1 MSLST
6 FGAIMAFSFEM
17 VRYALD
23 IYGSAVQKAKDP
35 VLKETL
41 EALLHETKKN
51 LVLMEQIRR
60 ENITEMILEPVQ
72 GLQRAD
78 YEMDITLSDQTQD
91 AGLVKTALSVE
102 KKMRKFFYEASAKV
116 PIPEVKR
123 MFLKLVQKKEINLT
137 KLEGLIIIGEKSM
150 I

>member
-1 MSLST
+1 MSLTT

-23 IYGSAVQKAKDP
+23 TYSAAVQKAKDP
-35 VLKETL
+35 ALKEMLETL
-41 EALLHETKKN
+41 LQETKKY

-60 ENITEMILEPVQ
+60 ENITEMILEPIH

-91 AGLVKTALSVE
+91 SGLVKTALSVE
-102 KKMRKFFYEASAKV
+102 EKMRKFFYEASAKIH
-116 PIPEVKR
+116 IPEVENL
-123 MFLKLVQKKEINLT
+123 FLKLVKQKERNLT
-137 KLEGLIIIGEKSM
+137 KLEGLSIGENH
-150 I
+150 

>member
-23 IYGSAVQKAKDP
+23 TYGGAVQKAKDP
-35 VLKETL
+35 ALKEAL
-41 EALLHETKKN
+41 EALLHETKKI

-60 ENITEMILEPVQ
+60 ENITEMILEPIH
-72 GLQRAD
+72 GLQRVD

-91 AGLVKTALSVE
+91 SGLVKVALGVE
-102 KKMRKFFYEASAKV
+102 KKMRKFLYDASAKV
-116 PIPEVKR
+116 PIPEVRK
-123 MFLKLVQKKEINLT
+123 MSPNLNV
-137 KLEGLIIIGEKSM
+137 SA
-150 I
+150 

>member
-1 MSLST
+1 MSLTT

-23 IYGSAVQKAKDP
+23 IYRAAVQKAKDP
-35 VLKETL
+35 ALKETL
-41 EALLHETKKN
+41 EVLLQETKKH

-60 ENITEMILEPVQ
+60 ENITEMILEPIH

-91 AGLVKTALSVE
+91 SGLVKTALSVE
-102 KKMRKFFYEASAKV
+102 EKMRKFFYEAAAKV
-116 PIPEVKR
+116 PIPEVKK
-123 MFLKLVQKKEINLT
+123 MFLKIVQKKEMNLAR
-137 KLEGLIIIGEKSM
+137 LEGLGLGD
-150 I
+150 

>member
-1 MSLST
+1 MSLTT

-23 IYGSAVQKAKDP
+23 IYRAAVQKAKDP
-35 VLKETL
+35 ALKETL
-41 EALLHETKKN
+41 EVLLQETKKH

-60 ENITEMILEPVQ
+60 ENITEMILEPIH

-91 AGLVKTALSVE
+91 SGLVKTALSVE
-102 KKMRKFFYEASAKV
+102 EKMRKFFYEAAAKV
-116 PIPEVKR
+116 PIPEVKK
-123 MFLKLVQKKEINLT
+123 MFLKIVQKKEMNLA
-137 KLEGLIIIGEKSM
+137 KLEGLGLGENH
-150 I
+150 

>member
-1 MSLST
+1 MSLTT

-23 IYGSAVQKAKDP
+23 TYSAAVQKAKDP
-35 VLKETL
+35 ALKETL
-41 EALLHETKKN
+41 EALLQEANKN

-60 ENITEMILEPVQ
+60 ENITEMILEPIH

-91 AGLVKTALSVE
+91 SGLVKAALSVE
-102 KKMRKFFYEASAKV
+102 KKMRKFLYDASAKV
-116 PIPEVKR
+116 PIPEVRK
-123 MFLKLVQKKEINLT
+123 MFLKLAQKKERNLT
-137 KLEGLIIIGEKSM
+137 RLECLSIDENH
-150 I
+150 

>member
-1 MSLST
+1 MSLTT

-23 IYGSAVQKAKDP
+23 TYSAAVQKAKDP
-35 VLKETL
+35 ALKETL
-41 EALLHETKKN
+41 EVLLQETKKH

-60 ENITEMILEPVQ
+60 ENITEMILEPIH

-91 AGLVKTALSVE
+91 SGLVKTALSVE
-102 KKMRKFFYEASAKV
+102 EKMRKFFYEAAAKV
-116 PIPEVKR
+116 PIPEVKK
-123 MFLKLVQKKEINLT
+123 MFLKIVRKKEMNLA
-137 KLEGLIIIGEKSM
+137 KLEGLGLGD
-150 I
+150 